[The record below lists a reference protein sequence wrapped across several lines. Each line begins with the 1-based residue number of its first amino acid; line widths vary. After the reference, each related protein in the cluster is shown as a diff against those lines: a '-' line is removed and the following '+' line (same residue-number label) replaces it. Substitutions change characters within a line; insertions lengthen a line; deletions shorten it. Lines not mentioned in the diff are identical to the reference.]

1 VYTVGK
7 EDMPILAVE
16 RIGKA
21 LKELEAKR
29 RCVGERVFEKGWR
42 ELGSGKIIHD

>member
-21 LKELEAKR
+21 LKELEVKR
-29 RCVGERVFEKGWR
+29 RDVGE
-42 ELGSGKIIHD
+42 